1 MSQEIERKFIVNDM
15 SFKEKAIAHRI
26 VQGYICSE
34 DDRVVRVRIYDN
46 TAYLTIKN
54 ATIGFS
60 RDEWEYSIPVE
71 EAESML
77 RCVCQQ
83 PIIEKTRYELN
94 YEGFKWEIDC
104 FTGDNDGLIIAEIE
118 LPSEET
124 TFPTPPFIGKEV
136 TGDPRYYNACLIKH
150 PFSEWKN
157 EHLKNL

>member
-1 MSQEIERKFIVNDM
+1 MSQEIERKFVVSDM
-15 SFKEKAIAHRI
+15 SFKEKATAHYI

-34 DDRVVRVRIYDN
+34 NDRVVRVRIYDN

-60 RDEWEYSIPVE
+60 RNEWEYPIPVD
-71 EAESML
+71 EAKDML
-77 RCVCQQ
+77 NAVCQQ

-94 YEGFKWEIDC
+94 HKGFKWEIDC
-104 FTGDNDGLIIAEIE
+104 FHGANDGLVIAEIE

-124 TFPTPPFIGKEV
+124 TFELPPFIGKEV
-136 TGDPRYYNACLIKH
+136 TGNERYYNACLIQH
-150 PFSEWKN
+150 PYSEWKE